1 MVDRA
6 GEGRS
11 YGNLRNVYQSLGNYS
26 KAIKYHVQHLSIAKE
41 VVDPGAE
48 GTKNGNLGNTYQL
61 KGAFLKVIKNHLQ
74 DLVIERDDVVYWY
87 LIQ

>member
-1 MVDRA
+1 M
-6 GEGRS
+6 
-11 YGNLRNVYQSLGNYS
+11 YQSLGNYS
-26 KAIKYHVQHLSIAKE
+26 KAIKYHGQHLSIAK

-61 KGAFLKVIKNHLQ
+61 KGAFLKVIKYHLQ